1 VIVGQQ
7 EDFLVH
13 DGFLFKGN
21 RLRIFEESLRLK
33 IIQEMHNEGH
43 MGHAKMHNEGNIYG
57 LWNAISKEGAWCEW
71 YISSVWWKPESQ
83 VCDLGVEK
91 VSFVDFFG
99 TDNILS
105 NSFNNG
111 FDDFYTIEEKLLFF
125 LYGNK

>member
-1 VIVGQQ
+1 MTTVRTKVLGFDILKKSLIANLFFSPIFKDVIVGQQ

-57 LWNAISKEGAWCEW
+57 L
-71 YISSVWWKPESQ
+71 
-83 VCDLGVEK
+83 
-91 VSFVDFFG
+91 
-99 TDNILS
+99 
-105 NSFNNG
+105 
-111 FDDFYTIEEKLLFF
+111 
-125 LYGNK
+125 